1 MKQTEKINGVTVK
14 FEVEKNSKRNHL
26 TSFNSLS
33 DMVKDMTSR
42 DVIHKGANIGDD
54 FYIVDLEKTD
64 EANDNWYEN
73 EMRINDKH
81 FPQPNL
87 PTDMYK

>member
-1 MKQTEKINGVTVK
+1 MTTTQKINGVTAK
-14 FEVEKNSKRNHL
+14 IEVEKGAKRSHL
-26 TSFNSLS
+26 QTYSSLEKLVS
-33 DMVKDMTSR
+33 YMTNN

-64 EANDNWYEN
+64 EANENWYEN
-73 EMRINDKH
+73 EMRIKNKH
-81 FPQPNL
+81 FPQPDL